1 MIRSLL
7 ALGTKVGSKEG
18 TTLAQSA
25 VKLTDK
31 AATRT
36 PVPPV
41 HPEPAHAA
49 SRVQDA
55 AHPHSETL
63 SSAHLREA
71 ASATPHVV
79 VDASRQMDWKAQ
91 LAKSSP
97 ALVGAGVA
105 GVGAYWAN
113 ERIGQIGAGVQN
125 LTHELGDGVSTLAHN
140 LPRPGDIEQKTLSA
154 LHHAQELVPLGEI
167 SGGVLTIGAILVGAI
182 VVYEVVS
189 RFSR

>member
-1 MIRSLL
+1 MIRNLL
-7 ALGTKVGSKEG
+7 SLGTKVGSKEG

-25 VKLTDK
+25 AKLSDK
-31 AATRT
+31 AAVRAPVET
-36 PVPPV
+36 PRHTPT
-41 HPEPAHAA
+41 
-49 SRVQDA
+49 
-55 AHPHSETL
+55 SE
-63 SSAHLREA
+63 LREA
-71 ASATPHVV
+71 ASGTPHVV

-105 GVGAYWAN
+105 GAGAYWAN
-113 ERIGQIGAGVQN
+113 ERIGQFGAGVQN
-125 LTHELGDGVSTLAHN
+125 LTHEIGDGVSTLAHN
-140 LPRPGDIEQKTLSA
+140 LPRPGDIEHKTLTA
-154 LHHAQELVPLGEI
+154 LHHAQELVPIGEI